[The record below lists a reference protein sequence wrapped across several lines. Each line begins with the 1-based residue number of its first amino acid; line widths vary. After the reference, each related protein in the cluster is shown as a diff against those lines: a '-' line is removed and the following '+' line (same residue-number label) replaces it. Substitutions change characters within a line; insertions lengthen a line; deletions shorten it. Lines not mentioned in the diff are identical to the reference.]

1 MSLKSR
7 LDISENR
14 INEPGDRVIDLQTEI
29 YKEINNKI
37 KAKQRREHKRNTK
50 DSKKV

>member
-14 INEPGDRVIDLQTEI
+14 INEIGDRVIDLQNEI
-29 YKEINNKI
+29 YKEKNNKI
-37 KAKQRREHKRNTK
+37 KA
-50 DSKKV
+50 

>member
-14 INEPGDRVIDLQTEI
+14 INETGDRVIDLQNEI
-29 YKEINNKI
+29 YKEKNNKI
-37 KAKQRREHKRNTK
+37 KA
-50 DSKKV
+50 